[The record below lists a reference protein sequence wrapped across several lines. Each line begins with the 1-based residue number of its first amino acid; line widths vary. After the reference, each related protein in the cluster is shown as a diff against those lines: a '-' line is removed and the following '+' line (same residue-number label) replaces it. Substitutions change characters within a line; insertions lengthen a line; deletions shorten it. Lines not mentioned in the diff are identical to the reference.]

1 MVKFRNLTYLQQLNL
16 EMERMDRQRQ
26 VRGGGRSGG
35 DSVQADAE
43 RNMRQVVEKMRFE
56 QNNSPP

>member
-26 VRGGGRSGG
+26 VRGGGRPGG

>member
-1 MVKFRNLTYLQQLNL
+1 
-16 EMERMDRQRQ
+16 MDRQRQ
-26 VRGGGRSGG
+26 VRGGGRPGG